1 MAGIVPRWDRSIRW
15 VGALI
20 GGCAVL
26 LAAFSARPFAG
37 GWNDGSRLAAVES
50 LIDAHTLAIDH
61 SVFVQVPPPPQPAPY
76 PADEPVLLRHGT
88 LDKLFISGHY
98 YSDKSP
104 VPAVLLA
111 GSYQLLK
118 WATGWTAR
126 THPDHFCRA
135 MTLASS
141 GLAYVLAVL
150 GVYVLGGRLRLGL
163 SLRLLLA
170 ASFGLA
176 TVALPYTA
184 HVNNHI
190 LLLGVTTWLTVSVHS
205 LAEESR
211 QGRVGSWRLI
221 LLGLLAGLGY
231 TIDLGVGP
239 VLLVCTLLFVVAC
252 FRRITP
258 AAIVIAAALPWLAL
272 HHALN
277 HAVGGTWGPA
287 NAVAEYF
294 RWPGSPFSASNL
306 TGGWAHAGPGSFL
319 LYAASML
326 FGKRGFF
333 GHNLPLFL
341 LLPALAP
348 LLRLRRRR
356 PEVWWALGCCAGAWL
371 LYAATSNNSSGQCL
385 SIRWFVPLLAPAYLL
400 LALALRVFP
409 KFRIAFVL
417 LSAWGCMLVL
427 LMREGPWTKHVVPGF
442 WILQA
447 AALLSWVFLIRF
459 QQPGRRPSHSAQPRT
474 FGTWRRPWV
483 PAGFRASHRIGE
495 NRIANP
501 Y

>member
-1 MAGIVPRWDRSIRW
+1 MAGASGRENRSAGLI
-15 VGALI
+15 GALI
-20 GGCAVL
+20 AAAAAL
-26 LAAFSARPFAG
+26 LAGFTARPFAG

-61 SVFVQVPPPPQPAPY
+61 SVFVQVPGPPQPAPY
-76 PADEPVLLRHGT
+76 PAAEPVLLRHGT
-88 LDKLFISGHY
+88 LDKLFISGRY

-111 GSYQLLK
+111 GIYEVLE

-141 GLAYVLAVL
+141 GLAYVLGVL
-150 GVYVLGGRLRLGL
+150 GVYVLGGRLRLAP
-163 SLRLLLA
+163 SLRILLA

-190 LLLGVTTWLTVSVHS
+190 LLLGVTTWLTVSAHS

-211 QGRVGSWRLI
+211 RGRVGPERLVI
-221 LLGLLAGLGY
+221 LGFLAGLGY

-239 VLLVCTLLFVVAC
+239 MLLACTLLFVVAC
-252 FRRITP
+252 CRRITP
-258 AAIVIAAALPWLAL
+258 AAIVIAAALPWPAL

-277 HAVGGTWGPA
+277 FAVGGTWGPA
-287 NAVAEYF
+287 NAVADYF
-294 RWPGSPFSASNL
+294 RWPGSPFSARNL
-306 TGGWAHAGPGSFL
+306 TGGWAHAGPESFL

-400 LALALRVFP
+400 LGLTLRLRP
-409 KFRIAFVL
+409 RFRIAFVL
-417 LSAWGCMLVL
+417 LSAWGGILVL

-442 WILQA
+442 WLLQA
-447 AALLSWVFLIRF
+447 AALLSWVFLTRF
-459 QQPGRRPSHSAQPRT
+459 RPAGSPPSPSAQRRT

-483 PAGFRASHRIGE
+483 PAGFRASHRIAE
-495 NRIANP
+495 KRITTP
-501 Y
+501 F